1 MTDAPKPPKV
11 NPSPF
16 LPQPKPV
23 EPKPVEP
30 IEHTEQFEQVQPQ
43 VQKPVQPKPVEPTKP
58 VQVEAPKPQP
68 KVEQTPLVQP
78 IPKEQEIQST
88 PVQKSTKVTNAISVL
103 ESIDKTG
110 TDEQGIKA
118 IAKELAS
125 MSHEE
130 LKQIADYFGIEPVN
144 DTRSGTYFALDQWLD
159 KLNQPKLVEQEKS
172 TTRSTNDVAKP
183 KIKELLSYVE
193 QLLASVKDEV
203 QGEDPEDPPPWTDEY
218 LNVLVSVSNDLKI
231 AVDQG
236 NLDQALTAAKVLYDY
251 LDLSQS
257 DEGHEEF
264 TSIFSQLKKMQEVQG
279 KPAVAYVRTLPEH
292 EDRKGA
298 YWTLHNY
305 AESPWNTGR
314 NADLRNAFQSYAK
327 TPSRL
332 IEVDPNEIITTGVLR
347 DLEMAEDDVEYLG
360 PLYKNK
366 TGDHIDPRDEIKLIE
381 GSDGKLYAP
390 SLDRSILRALAYGQ
404 DKVTAKV
411 IKESDVPKGKEE
423 LRYEQEQEELKTKF
437 KPLERLD
444 NDVELSKL
452 ADYIAGAEERYEK
465 EHNVLSKALLDAW
478 EQKEEANKVFKE
490 MDRANVDN
498 EAFYESPE
506 YIEADAKRVELRIK
520 HLEIQDQFDSIRQRM
535 NEEVHKALTV
545 PQEQQTTFDGTPTDT
560 ADTWTK
566 KAMGEANK
574 FIQSVLSNDALKTRG
589 EQVKYKVDQI
599 KPTDEQRAS
608 YTQASQMVNASVG
621 MPIKT
626 MVHEIGHHLEHI
638 IPGAFD
644 LAKLFLDKRV
654 GTKNKPVRLEDKL
667 PGHGYK
673 PYEYSMGDDD
683 FGKLFNNPAL
693 AFYIAKIY
701 SNATEVISMGLE
713 MLYENPIKLAHTDPD
728 LFKFIVGILRGKHK

>member
-43 VQKPVQPKPVEPTKP
+43 VQKPVQPKPVEP

-68 KVEQTPLVQP
+68 KVEQTTKVQP
-78 IPKEQEIQST
+78 IPKEQEVQST

-125 MSHEE
+125 MTYEE
-130 LKQIADYFGIEPVN
+130 LKQVANHFGIEPVN
-144 DTRSGTYFALDQWLD
+144 DTRAGTYFALDQWLD
-159 KLNQPKLVEQEKS
+159 KINQPKPVEQKVTEQQSPEDFVSK
-172 TTRSTNDVAKP
+172 
-183 KIKELLSYVE
+183 LSE
-193 QLLASVKDEV
+193 
-203 QGEDPEDPPPWTDEY
+203 GEDER
-218 LNVLVSVSNDLKI
+218 
-231 AVDQG
+231 
-236 NLDQALTAAKVLYDY
+236 
-251 LDLSQS
+251 
-257 DEGHEEF
+257 
-264 TSIFSQLKKMQEVQG
+264 G
-279 KPAVAYVRTLPEH
+279 K
-292 EDRKGA
+292 
-298 YWTLHNY
+298 YWTLPNVTK
-305 AESPWNTGR
+305 SPWSLER
-314 NADLRNAFQSYAK
+314 MYDLRNAVIQGYSK
-327 TPSRL
+327 VPKESRN
-332 IEVDPNEIITTGVLR
+332 IDPKQVLPIDVELPKGR
-347 DLEMAEDDVEYLG
+347 DLEYLKKFVQEDG
-360 PLYKNK
+360 PLEDNV
-366 TGDHIDPRDEIKLIE
+366 GDHLKLIE
-381 GSDGKLYAP
+381 GNDGKLYMAGNWGWQH
-390 SLDRSILRALAYGQ
+390 LLRALAYGQ
-404 DKVTAKV
+404 TDVPATIV
-411 IKESDVPKGKEE
+411 KESDVPKGKEE
-423 LRYEQEQEELKTKF
+423 LRNEQEQEELKIKF

-444 NDVELSKL
+444 SDAELSKL

-490 MDRANVDN
+490 MDRANADN

-506 YIEADAKRVELRIK
+506 YIEADARRVELRIK

-535 NEEVHKALTV
+535 NEEVHKALVV
-545 PQEQQTTFDGTPTDT
+545 PQEQQTTFNGTPTDT

-574 FIQSVLSNDALKTRG
+574 FLQAVLSNDALKTRG

-638 IPGAFD
+638 IPGAFN

-667 PGHGYK
+667 PGHGYR